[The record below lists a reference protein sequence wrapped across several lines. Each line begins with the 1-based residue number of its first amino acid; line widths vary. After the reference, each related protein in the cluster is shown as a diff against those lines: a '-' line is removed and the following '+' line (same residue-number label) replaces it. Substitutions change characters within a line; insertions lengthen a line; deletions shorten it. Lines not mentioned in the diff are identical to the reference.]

1 MLDLSRWSFGFHNPN
16 HAAALVCALLP
27 LCWGWRR
34 HAWIGRA
41 LAAALVAM
49 LLLTQSRTGFLVAG
63 LEAVWWWLGK
73 RRTACMAHV
82 PCRRWWPWVVVGLA
96 VAGLAFWWLGPRLV
110 LDDSILNR
118 PKIWLAGLRLFAA
131 NPGGVGLGNSGTL
144 VSAFL
149 LDDGVPEVRTL
160 VNAHLTL
167 LAEFGWIVGWAWCA
181 FIVWALCGMGR
192 SPRVGIAFAGLVA
205 SACSSTVFDWPVLFD
220 VHGFGNLGV
229 VNWIL
234 SWGMFVFFIGSG
246 VWLVGGRSKLR
257 PSRLES
263 CGVSLREGRNLLR
276 PRVLAVPVCSGGV
289 VLAAWLVPPGNA
301 PAVRDGYAVCG
312 DAPRTLALYDGTWRL
327 RTVRPRVGR
336 DAVVPVRP
344 VSRFPRGI
352 DLSGVGRVALFG
364 TCREWAYLVKGVEV
378 SCVED

>member
-1 MLDLSRWSFGFHNPN
+1 MTTLSRCSFGFHNPN

-27 LCWGWRR
+27 LCWDWQR
-34 HAWIGRA
+34 HTWIGRV

-63 LEAVWWWLGK
+63 LEAVWWWLRN
-73 RRTACMAHV
+73 RRMAHV
-82 PCRRWWPWVVVGLA
+82 SRRRWWPWAVAGLA

-118 PKIWLAGLRLFAA
+118 PKIWLAGLRLFAV
-131 NPGGVGLGNSGTL
+131 NPSGVGLGNSGTL

-167 LAEFGWIVGWAWCA
+167 LAEFGWLVGWAWGA
-181 FIVWALCGMGR
+181 FIALALCGMGR

-220 VHGFGNLGV
+220 VHDFGNLGAM
-229 VNWIL
+229 NWIL
-234 SWGMFVFFIGSG
+234 SWAVFGLFVGAGM
-246 VWLVGGRSKLR
+246 WLVGGRSKLR
-257 PSRLES
+257 PSRFGD
-263 CGVSLREGRNLLR
+263 CGGTAREGRSLLR
-276 PRVLAVPVCSGGV
+276 PRVLAAPVCSGV
-289 VLAAWLVPPGNA
+289 LVLAAWLVPPGNA
-301 PAVRDGYAVCG
+301 PVVRDGYAVCG

-327 RTVRPRVGR
+327 RTVRPCVGR